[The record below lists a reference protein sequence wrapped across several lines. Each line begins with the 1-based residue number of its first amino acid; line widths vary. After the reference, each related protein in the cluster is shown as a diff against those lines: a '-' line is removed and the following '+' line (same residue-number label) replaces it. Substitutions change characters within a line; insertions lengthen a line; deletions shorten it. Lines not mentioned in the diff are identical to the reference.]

1 MNVASSWIVVSPLP
15 VVITVCIASGLDAS
29 TTVSST
35 IASVGWSLVAGAHT
49 STPSTVDEVYVVP
62 DASRIF
68 WSADDAAPLSS
79 LATITAYEGLPAPTS
94 A

>member
-1 MNVASSWIVVSPLP
+1 LAVAITVASLR
-15 VVITVCIASGLDAS
+15 GLTRARPCA
-29 TTVSST
+29 T

-68 WSADDAAPLSS
+68 
-79 LATITAYEGLPAPTS
+79 
-94 A
+94 